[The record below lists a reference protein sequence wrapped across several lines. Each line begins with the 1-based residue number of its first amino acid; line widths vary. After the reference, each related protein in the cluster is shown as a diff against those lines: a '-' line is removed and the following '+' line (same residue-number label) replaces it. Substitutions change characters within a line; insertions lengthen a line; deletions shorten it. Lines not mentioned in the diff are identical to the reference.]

1 MAARAKHLCP
11 DMYKYIRGYVREI
24 TVIYSG
30 WVDLSRKVSLR
41 RQLNTFDV
49 TNLVVGSIIGA
60 DIYVAAALGAR
71 LVGPASL
78 VIWVIAGAMSIVIAL
93 CFSYCAAILPRVG
106 GPYVYAKDVGGQFTG
121 FVVGW
126 ALLLAE
132 WFSLAVFPVAFTQY
146 FLSFFPGLDQFS
158 QILLKALFIAIIL
171 VTNIFG
177 VRSASKFN
185 DVLTIGK
192 LAPLLLLMFSGL
204 LFIGFSPETASP
216 NFYPFAKGSLRDFGK
231 ALVLIFWA
239 YAGFELSTIPAD
251 EIQNPRKTI
260 PKAIAAGMMIV
271 TGFYLV
277 TNFVII
283 GTVDE
288 VTLASSP
295 APLTVAAARIF
306 SSPPSLSQIG
316 SLIVGVG
323 ALVSIMGA
331 DESGTIGTSRLAFA
345 MSIDGLLPR
354 AFSRLHSSYHTPY
367 IGLILLC
374 TTALAASV
382 IGTLSAL
389 INSSVFLLSFTY
401 LATCISAIVLER
413 KYPRRSPRNTGRIVV
428 PALGIAFSILLM
440 SQVDWQEI
448 LISLILLAIG
458 VPMYVFFTPKK
469 ELHDLREAFLARN
482 AILERAYDQGDRFL
496 AHGLRHIK
504 LLVYRRKGG
513 EKAWSVEEEPPPGSN

>member
-1 MAARAKHLCP
+1 M
-11 DMYKYIRGYVREI
+11 
-24 TVIYSG
+24 
-30 WVDLSRKVSLR
+30 SRKVSLR
-41 RQLNTFDV
+41 RQLNAFDV

-78 VIWVIAGAMSIVIAL
+78 VIWFIAGAMSIVIAL

-106 GPYVYAKDVGGQFTG
+106 GPYAYAKDAGGPFNG
-121 FVVGW
+121 FIVGW

-158 QILLKALFIAIIL
+158 QILLKILFIAIIL
-171 VTNIFG
+171 VTNVFG
-177 VRSASKFN
+177 VRSAGKFN

-204 LFIGFSPETASP
+204 LFIGLRPEMAFP
-216 NFYPFAKGSLRDFGK
+216 NFHPFVKGNLRDFGE

-239 YAGFELSTIPAD
+239 YAGFELSTLPAD

-283 GTVDE
+283 GTVNE
-288 VTLASSP
+288 VALASSP
-295 APLTVAAARIF
+295 APLTVAAAQIF

-316 SLIVGVG
+316 SLIIGVG

-345 MSIDGLLPR
+345 MSLDGLLPK

-374 TTALAASV
+374 TTALVASV

-401 LATCISAIVLER
+401 LATCVSTIVLER
-413 KYPRRSPRNTGRIVV
+413 KHPQRSPRASGRLAV
-428 PALGIAFSILLM
+428 PVLGIAFSILLM

-448 LISLILLAIG
+448 LVSLILLAVG
-458 VPMYVFFTPKK
+458 VPLYVFFTPKK
-469 ELHDLREAFLARN
+469 ELHNLKEAFLDRD

-504 LLVYRRKGG
+504 LLIYRHKGI
-513 EKAWSVEEEPPPGSN
+513 EKAWSVEEEAPPG

>member
-1 MAARAKHLCP
+1 
-11 DMYKYIRGYVREI
+11 MYKYIRGYVRGV
-24 TVIYSG
+24 TVTYSG
-30 WVDLSRKVSLR
+30 LVRLSRKVSLR
-41 RQLNTFDV
+41 RQLNAFDV

-93 CFSYCAAILPRVG
+93 CFSYCTAILPRVG

-121 FVVGW
+121 FAVGW

-158 QILLKALFIAIIL
+158 QVLLKGLFIAIIL
-171 VTNIFG
+171 VTNILG
-177 VRSASKFN
+177 VRSAGKFN
-185 DVLTIGK
+185 DILTIGK

-204 LFIGFSPETASP
+204 LFIGLRPETALL
-216 NFYPFAKGSLRDFGK
+216 NFYPFAKGSPRDFGK

-239 YAGFELSTIPAD
+239 YAGFELSTLPAD
-251 EIQNPRKTI
+251 EIRNPRKTI

-295 APLTVAAARIF
+295 APLTVAAAQIF
-306 SSPPSLSQIG
+306 SSPLGLAQVG
-316 SLIVGVG
+316 SLVVGVG

-354 AFSRLHSSYHTPY
+354 AFSKLHSSYHTPY

-374 TTALAASV
+374 TTALIASV
-382 IGTLSAL
+382 VGSLAAL

-401 LATCISAIVLER
+401 LATCVSAILLER
-413 KYPRRSPRNTGRIVV
+413 KHPQRSRRERERLAV
-428 PALGIAFSILLM
+428 PVLGIAFSILLM
-440 SQVDWQEI
+440 SQVDSQEI
-448 LISLILLAIG
+448 IVSLILLAVG
-458 VPMYVFFTPKK
+458 VPLYVFFTPKK
-469 ELHDLREAFLARN
+469 ELHNLKEAFLARN
-482 AILERAYDQGDRFL
+482 AILERAYEQGDRFL
-496 AHGLRHIK
+496 AHGLRHVK
-504 LLVYRRKGG
+504 LLVYHHKRA
-513 EKAWSVEEEPPPGSN
+513 EKAWIVEEEHAPS